1 MLDPTTIFVI
11 AFVGVLAVGL
21 AALMVVFW
29 SEWRRR

>member
-21 AALMVVFW
+21 AALMLFW
-29 SEWRRR
+29 WVEWRR